1 VKIKSGSWVRY
12 FDRKGIV
19 ENVSADGLY
28 AAVRFP
34 KDNFPFPE
42 TNVLRIK
49 ELKLSKAPTVEATED
64 NYEVAPF

>member
-42 TNVLRIK
+42 MNVVRIK

>member
-1 VKIKSGSWVRY
+1 
-12 FDRKGIV
+12 V

-42 TNVLRIK
+42 MNVIRIK
-49 ELKLSKAPTVEATED
+49 ELKLSKAPVETVED
-64 NYEVAPF
+64 KYELAPF

>member
-1 VKIKSGSWVRY
+1 
-12 FDRKGIV
+12 V

-42 TNVLRIK
+42 TNVIRIK

>member
-1 VKIKSGSWVRY
+1 MKIQSGSWVRY

-34 KDNFPFPE
+34 REDFPFPE
-42 TNVLRIK
+42 MNVLRIK
-49 ELKLSKAPTVEATED
+49 ELKLSKAPVIEHE
-64 NYEVAPF
+64 YQVAPF

>member
-1 VKIKSGSWVRY
+1 MRIRSGSWVRY

-42 TNVLRIK
+42 MNVIRTK
-49 ELKLSKAPTVEATED
+49 ELKLSKAPVETIESDYA
-64 NYEVAPF
+64 VAPF